1 MGFSAGG
8 AVAMGVTFNYSK
20 ENRPNFIVPVYA
32 WMNVVGPYRVPD
44 DAPPMLAICA
54 SDDPLDLA
62 SKSINLYSNWLKAE
76 KSAGLH
82 MYSKGGH
89 GFGMKKQGLPS
100 DHWIARFHDWAMA
113 EGLIVPEGGN

>member
-1 MGFSAGG
+1 M
-8 AVAMGVTFNYSK
+8 Y
-20 ENRPNFIVPVYA
+20 
-32 WMNVVGPYRVPD
+32 
-44 DAPPMLAICA
+44 A

-62 SKSINLYSNWLKAE
+62 PKSTQLYSNWLKAE

-100 DHWIARFHDWAMA
+100 DNWISRFYDWAMA
-113 EGLIVPEGGN
+113 EGFVIPEIGN